1 MDPSEKQPGLSG
13 FWKRKSLPRT
23 AKYIDTVI
31 AFVLLG
37 LSIYHF
43 TQPNHAWRSGVTEIV
58 FSAVLFAAAY
68 LLPNFLAAAANIAG
82 AIATTILGVR
92 HLIHGGG
99 WRSGTVE
106 LIFAVILITVAVI
119 IYRDWR
125 K

>member
-1 MDPSEKQPGLSG
+1 MNTREKQHNSSG
-13 FWKRKSLPRT
+13 FWKRKPLPRV
-23 AKYIDTVI
+23 AKYIDIII
-31 AFVLLG
+31 ALILLG

-43 TQPNHAWRSGVTEIV
+43 TQPDQAWRSGVTEIV

-68 LLPNFLAAAANIAG
+68 LLPNLLAAAANIAG

-106 LIFAVILITVAVI
+106 LLFAVILVAIAVI

>member
-1 MDPSEKQPGLSG
+1 MKNSSG
-13 FWKRKSLPRT
+13 FWQRKPLPRP
-23 AKYIDTVI
+23 AKYIDTAI
-31 AFVLLG
+31 ALVLLG
-37 LSIYHF
+37 LSIYQF
-43 TQPNHAWRSGVTEIV
+43 TRPDQAWRSGVTEIV
-58 FSAVLFAAAY
+58 FAAVLFTSAY
-68 LLPNFLAAAANIAG
+68 LVPHLIAAFGNTAG

-99 WRSGTVE
+99 WRSGIVE